1 MPRRSQA
8 NTQKIAINA
17 SAVDHSH
24 LDHTPLDRH
33 QQLQQIEQQLQLQ
46 QQQLQQQQ
54 QEQFQQQH
62 QLQQFQSEQGQQAA
76 VLDNNDNDNDNDEEE
91 EDEQDDEEDDD
102 DDKDSDG
109 AAAGATIPAAPPLRS
124 NGAVGRNVN
133 LTNNQRKAICQMRID
148 NPDMTLSALG
158 LWAQKEYNLFRA
170 PAMGTLSRIV
180 HKNEIYNSMNDLELQ
195 VQRKRAVLCPE
206 LEDALL
212 EWIRECQEREIHI
225 SYRMITKKGFE
236 LGTHIRSMPGRETF
250 ALPSF
255 SNGWVSGFTKRNGLL
270 GASLNPATSI
280 QAMPEDEFTASESFR
295 PFSTNQQLVERVL
308 QPRFRP
314 RVLTQPQRNNHSM
327 IVHSHDQ
334 QDHGGDIEM
343 ESALSDMHTD
353 LHHQVIHAVASSTSY
368 STTQSAVP
376 DMPEVLPAS
385 PVPETPV
392 KKTRAR
398 KPRNNGVPTT
408 TPRRRGKAAKTAET
422 ADAAA
427 AAHMEDVVDAADQHF
442 QSLNLQQQQQQ
453 QQPAQH
459 QIHPATPGLNN
470 FRARAAGDRVPPTE
484 TSSLLGNPLAHP
496 AQALHQLQQ
505 QQQQQLQTILQ
516 QPTVPLT
523 GGSSNSD
530 LVAAVSAAAA
540 AESVAT
546 TTRPT
551 PTTSEVMSAIRIVIE
566 SLNVNIPAE
575 VELFK
580 PLFDMERRL
589 QNQIHANDRQA
600 GIMSWPN
607 TIINKANHVFK
618 HRRKV
623 HTDQAEK
630 TLEEKKLDTLLA
642 DARKDN
648 PFPNSAT
655 STASSSASS
664 SESSKKN

>member
-8 NTQKIAINA
+8 NTQKIAISA

-24 LDHTPLDRH
+24 LDHTPLDQH
-33 QQLQQIEQQLQLQ
+33 QQLQHLEQQLQLQ
-46 QQQLQQQQ
+46 HQQQLQQQQ

-62 QLQQFQSEQGQQAA
+62 QLQQFQTEQGQPAA
-76 VLDNNDNDNDNDEEE
+76 GNDNNDNDEEDD
-91 EDEQDDEEDDD
+91 DEQDDDEDEDD
-102 DDKDSDG
+102 KEIDG
-109 AAAGATIPAAPPLRS
+109 AGGGATIRAAPPLRS

-148 NPDMTLSALG
+148 NPEMTLAALG

-180 HKNEIYNSMNDLELQ
+180 HKNEIYSTMNDLELQ

-225 SYRMITKKGFE
+225 SYRMITKKGFD

-270 GASLNPATSI
+270 GANLNPATSI

-308 QPRFRP
+308 QPRFSP
-314 RVLTQPQRNNHSM
+314 RVLTQPQRNKHSM
-327 IVHSHDQ
+327 MDHDHDQ
-334 QDHGGDIEM
+334 QDHGGDIEI

-353 LHHQVIHAVASSTSY
+353 LHHQVIHAVASTSSY

-376 DMPEVLPAS
+376 DMPEVLAAP
-385 PVPETPV
+385 PVPEIPV

-398 KPRNNGVPTT
+398 KPRGGGASTTAT

-453 QQPAQH
+453 QPAQH

-470 FRARAAGDRVPPTE
+470 FRARAAGDRVSPTE
-484 TSSLLGNPLAHP
+484 SPALLSHP
-496 AQALHQLQQ
+496 AQVLHQLQQ

-516 QPTVPLT
+516 QPTVSIA
-523 GGSSNSD
+523 GGSSSTD

-551 PTTSEVMSAIRIVIE
+551 PTMSEVMSAVRIVIE

-600 GIMSWPN
+600 GI
-607 TIINKANHVFK
+607 AGF
-618 HRRKV
+618 
-623 HTDQAEK
+623 
-630 TLEEKKLDTLLA
+630 
-642 DARKDN
+642 
-648 PFPNSAT
+648 
-655 STASSSASS
+655 
-664 SESSKKN
+664 SK